1 MEVNNVEEKIKENL
15 YSRQIGTYG
24 EETMNK
30 ISQLN
35 ILILGMKGLGIEVA
49 KNIALTG
56 PNRIIIYDPDIIQLK
71 DLGSNYY
78 IKEENINK
86 NRLDEICI
94 NPLSRLN
101 PYIKVEILKLENKED
116 FYQKL
121 NQIKLNVIIQTE
133 IRSEKEIIK
142 LDEYCRENQIKF
154 IYGASLGLFGFIFS
168 DFGKEHK
175 IFDSNGKEPQKY
187 LCKNIENSE
196 KGIITIVNE
205 FDAPFNLNDDDY
217 IIFRN
222 IKGMEELNDNKPRKI
237 CVIDENR
244 FSIDENTI
252 NYRKFEGNGDVY
264 EYKMPFINKYLSFKE
279 SIDLPFNKAS
289 KEQTFTEQQEEKKYQ
304 NNLYL
309 SFILAIG
316 KFLND
321 NKNEI
326 NENNFQNIILN
337 SESIFNKMI
346 DYEKKLDDDNE
357 GYEEDDEIQK
367 YDKKMAYNII
377 KFSQY
382 KIMPMCSLIGGFISQ
397 EIMKATGKYTP
408 INQWIF
414 FDLYNYNF
422 EYGKIN
428 NIQNINNRYHDQIC
442 IFGEE
447 IQKKLKNLNIFI
459 CGAGALGCELL
470 KNLALMGVS
479 TDKNSLLTITDYDN
493 IENSNLNRQFL
504 FNNQNINQSKSKIAC
519 KEIKKMNNEFNCKDL
534 HLKVNKETEN
544 IFNKEFWANQNFIFS
559 AVDNN
564 LARKYLNEQCH
575 KYNKILL
582 NSGTSGIVAK
592 ADIIIPKLTYPLY
605 VDLNENI
612 KTFNMCT
619 VKKFPTKIEHC
630 IEWSNEIFYNLFNEN
645 IKIYNKFLSDKD
657 KFIKEIFNEPDDV
670 FLYKYELVKT
680 IYDIINDENIEIKT
694 DKILELSIY
703 HFYNL
708 YNLSIK
714 KLLLF
719 YPLDSYENGILFWS
733 GSRKKPSPIITL
745 DITDKMTKQ
754 FLYCFCYIFSHCLKI
769 NLDYIIFE
777 NKKIEILFD
786 KIKKQD
792 YNQNINEE
800 EKNNKIKELYLIKE
814 RINNNQRINFKLN
827 EMEFE
832 KDNLTNNHIEFIQ
845 ACSNLRAR
853 NYNITEENKNKILMI
868 IGKIIPSVPT
878 STSSIVGYL
887 CIQMINLLYSND
899 IKNVIKNAYF
909 NLGLNIFDLIKQEKM
924 EEIEEEKKNEENEDK
939 YPKIE
944 IKGSKTCKEFLDYIK
959 ENYNYE
965 IFHFE
970 VNDKILY
977 DKRITKNPTI
987 IKKEL
992 EKSQKKIEDLYFSQL
1007 KKENEIIDNENKDL
1021 MIKINCRIRNEKD
1034 ETQENIYNFP
1044 LIKYTFVNN

>member
-1 MEVNNVEEKIKENL
+1 MEVKNVEEKIKENL

-24 EETMNK
+24 EETMKK

-56 PNRIIIYDPDIIQLK
+56 PNRIIIFDPDIIQLK

-78 IKEENINK
+78 IKEENVNK
-86 NRLDEICI
+86 NRFDEICI

-101 PYIKVEILKLENKED
+101 PYIKVEILKQENKED

-133 IRSEKEIIK
+133 TRSEKEIIK
-142 LDEYCRENQIKF
+142 LDEYCRKNQIKF

-175 IFDSNGKEPQKY
+175 ILDYNGKDPQKY

-205 FDAPFNLNDDDY
+205 FDAPFNLSDDDY

-237 CVIDENR
+237 SIIDENR

-321 NKNEI
+321 NKKEI
-326 NENNFQNIILN
+326 NENNFKNIILN

-357 GYEEDDEIQK
+357 VYEEDDEIQK
-367 YDKKMAYNII
+367 YDKKIAYNII

-544 IFNKEFWANQNFIFS
+544 IFNKEFWTNQNFIFS

-703 HFYNL
+703 YFYNL

-714 KLLLF
+714 KLLLL

-733 GSRKKPSPIITL
+733 GSRKKPSPINTL
-745 DITDKMTKQ
+745 DNTDKMTKQ
-754 FLYCFCYIFSHCLKI
+754 FLYCFCYIFSHCLNI
-769 NLDYIIFE
+769 NFDNIIFE
-777 NKKIEILFD
+777 NKKIDILFD
-786 KIKKQD
+786 KIKKKD
-792 YNQNINEE
+792 YNQSINEE

-814 RINNNQRINFKLN
+814 RINNNQKINFKLN

-868 IGKIIPSVPT
+868 TGKIIPSVPT

-887 CIQMINLLYSND
+887 CLQMINLLYSND

-924 EEIEEEKKNEENEDK
+924 EEIEEEKKNEEKEDK

-959 ENYNYE
+959 KNYNYE

-970 VNDKILY
+970 VNDKIIY
-977 DKRITKNPTI
+977 DKRLTKNPTI

-1007 KKENEIIDNENKDL
+1007 KKENEIIDNENKVL